1 MNGIKIDFQ
10 DEKLDISL
18 DKKLE
23 RIKKIASDS
32 SDLLIN
38 EVKISGIKTALI
50 CCEGMLST
58 STVTELVLVPLTK
71 LGNTESFDSAEGLLG
86 HIDGSMLL
94 SVDRPKA
101 DNYGDTVRLINSGF
115 AVLVADGS
123 GEALAFGVQG
133 YSTRGISE
141 PTSGQNIMGAHD
153 GFTETV
159 RTNMSLIRRRMKSP
173 YLKFE
178 LFVMGKRSHTDMCLV
193 YMRDRVPEKLVEDIK
208 KSLGRVNLETILSS
222 GYIRPF
228 LEPARNG
235 IFESTGVTERPDVL
249 CSKLLEGRVGVIIDG
264 TPFVIVVP
272 RLFVE
277 NFQTMD
283 DYCSRP
289 YYTTFIRWIK
299 YVAFFTALLLPGVY
313 TALAIHHPESFSRPL
328 FSILMEAEQNAPL
341 SLVTESVIVLIMYEV
356 IREAGIRLPSAV
368 GGAVSIVSGLIIGDA
383 AVDSGIIR
391 TPMITVIAISGVSGF
406 VIPDLDHTVTVFR
419 FLFLIAGGFFG
430 LAGISLLGFVLI
442 SDLCSQENYGVPV
455 MASVSPFSLNAM
467 RDVITRSGFRRMQNG
482 GFTVE
487 KFRQR

>member
-173 YLKFE
+173 
-178 LFVMGKRSHTDMCLV
+178 R
-193 YMRDRVPEKLVEDIK
+193 
-208 KSLGRVNLETILSS
+208 
-222 GYIRPF
+222 
-228 LEPARNG
+228 RN
-235 IFESTGVTERPDVL
+235 
-249 CSKLLEGRVGVIIDG
+249 
-264 TPFVIVVP
+264 
-272 RLFVE
+272 
-277 NFQTMD
+277 
-283 DYCSRP
+283 
-289 YYTTFIRWIK
+289 
-299 YVAFFTALLLPGVY
+299 
-313 TALAIHHPESFSRPL
+313 H
-328 FSILMEAEQNAPL
+328 
-341 SLVTESVIVLIMYEV
+341 
-356 IREAGIRLPSAV
+356 
-368 GGAVSIVSGLIIGDA
+368 
-383 AVDSGIIR
+383 
-391 TPMITVIAISGVSGF
+391 
-406 VIPDLDHTVTVFR
+406 
-419 FLFLIAGGFFG
+419 
-430 LAGISLLGFVLI
+430 
-442 SDLCSQENYGVPV
+442 
-455 MASVSPFSLNAM
+455 
-467 RDVITRSGFRRMQNG
+467 
-482 GFTVE
+482 
-487 KFRQR
+487 